1 MIFSFFRPV
10 CCFAEPI
17 CAPHFLE
24 SHFIPQVRV
33 QVVIKWAPKQHSIW
47 DLVGRWSGSARRAV
61 PSARPGRRRR
71 PRRTWRLPRR
81 RLPGRRLPGAPTSRA
96 RAWRAAARGWRRTA
110 DFVTADNRAA
120 PFSECFLA
128 PSLFLL
134 SGYRRRR
141 AIIIMKCTRRKKR
154 R

>member
-1 MIFSFFRPV
+1 MMGLCTIVISFGAIISRASSTIAQTVGGSRAAFGPTFRIEGGAMIFSFFRPV

-33 QVVIKWAPKQHSIW
+33 QVVIKWAPKQHSIR
-47 DLVGRWSGSARRAV
+47 DLVGRWSGAARRAV

-81 RLPGRRLPGAPTSRA
+81 RLPGRRLPG
-96 RAWRAAARGWRRTA
+96 RRLS
-110 DFVTADNRAA
+110 
-120 PFSECFLA
+120 FSGGTGGGG
-128 PSLFLL
+128 SL
-134 SGYRRRR
+134 SS
-141 AIIIMKCTRRKKR
+141 
-154 R
+154 